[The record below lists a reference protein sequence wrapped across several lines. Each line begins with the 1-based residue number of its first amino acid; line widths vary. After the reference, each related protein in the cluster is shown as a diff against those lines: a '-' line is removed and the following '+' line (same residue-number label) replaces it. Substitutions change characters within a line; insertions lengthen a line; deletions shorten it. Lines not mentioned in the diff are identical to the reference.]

1 MAPRPIIE
9 KIKRSLQLERAVRFV
24 WQAGPGWA
32 VASVVLVML
41 QGLLPL
47 LALYL
52 VKLIV
57 DAVVGALAMPEA
69 TAAFP
74 QVAMLLALAGGTALL
89 TSAVGILAAS
99 VNEAQAI
106 AVTDYMYDVL
116 HRKSMSVDLAYYEN
130 PSYFDTLHRAQQE
143 GPYRPT
149 RIVNGL
155 LRLTQNSVSLL
166 AMVGLLMAFHWA
178 AALLLFCGALPG
190 VLVKIRFA
198 DKMYAW
204 QRRRTQLERKSY
216 YFHSVLTDDTH
227 AKELR
232 LFNLGRLFQT
242 RFSDIR
248 RTLRREKTA
257 ILKKRSAADLAAQ
270 SGAVLAMVGTSVF
283 IAWRAINGLISVGDM
298 IMYFQAFQRGLTSL
312 KNVLGGMA
320 DLYENHLFLTHFY
333 EFMDIK
339 PRVISAKPP
348 QPFPPTI
355 TRGLG
360 IEKVCFQYPASNARA
375 LTDVS
380 LVIKPDE
387 IVALVGENGSGKTT
401 LVKLLCRLYD
411 PTQGRITLDGVDLK
425 AFDLEKVRGA
435 FSVIF
440 QDYARYHLTALE
452 NIWLGDAAAP
462 QDVAKVHAAA
472 RKSGVHDAIAGL
484 PRGYDTVL
492 GRRFAG
498 GREISVGEW
507 QKIALARAFL
517 RPAPFVVLDEPTTSL
532 DARTEFAVFKR
543 FRELVKG
550 RSAVLISHRFSTVRL
565 ADRIYVFQGGR
576 IVEAGAHADLMQS
589 GGQYAAMYAKQA
601 GAYR

>member
-24 WQAGPGWA
+24 WQAGSGWA

-89 TSAVGILAAS
+89 TSAVGVLAAS

-155 LRLTQNSVSLL
+155 IRLAQNSVSLL

-333 EFMDIK
+333 EFLDIK

-355 TRGLG
+355 TRGLRV
-360 IEKVCFQYPASNARA
+360 EKVCFQYPASNAWA
-375 LTDVS
+375 LIDVS

-425 AFDLEKVRGA
+425 AFDLETVRGA
-435 FSVIF
+435 FSIIF

-462 QDVAKVHAAA
+462 QDVEKVHAAA

-484 PRGYDTVL
+484 PGGYDTVL

-532 DARTEFAVFKR
+532 DARTEFEVFNR

-576 IVEAGAHADLMQS
+576 IIEAGAHADLMQR
-589 GGQYAAMYAKQA
+589 GGQYAAMYEKQA
-601 GAYR
+601 GSYR

>member
-1 MAPRPIIE
+1 
-9 KIKRSLQLERAVRFV
+9 
-24 WQAGPGWA
+24 
-32 VASVVLVML
+32 VVLVML

-89 TSAVGILAAS
+89 TSAVGVLAAS

-155 LRLTQNSVSLL
+155 IRLAQNSVSLL

-333 EFMDIK
+333 EFLDIK

-355 TRGLG
+355 TRGLRV
-360 IEKVCFQYPASNARA
+360 EKVCFQYPASNAWA
-375 LTDVS
+375 LSDVS

-411 PTQGRITLDGVDLK
+411 PP
-425 AFDLEKVRGA
+425 RGA
-435 FSVIF
+435 SP
-440 QDYARYHLTALE
+440 
-452 NIWLGDAAAP
+452 W
-462 QDVAKVHAAA
+462 
-472 RKSGVHDAIAGL
+472 
-484 PRGYDTVL
+484 TV
-492 GRRFAG
+492 
-498 GREISVGEW
+498 W
-507 QKIALARAFL
+507 
-517 RPAPFVVLDEPTTSL
+517 T
-532 DARTEFAVFKR
+532 
-543 FRELVKG
+543 
-550 RSAVLISHRFSTVRL
+550 
-565 ADRIYVFQGGR
+565 
-576 IVEAGAHADLMQS
+576 
-589 GGQYAAMYAKQA
+589 
-601 GAYR
+601 

>member
-24 WQAGPGWA
+24 WQAGSGWA

-89 TSAVGILAAS
+89 TSAVGVLAAS

-155 LRLTQNSVSLL
+155 IRLAQNSVSLL

-333 EFMDIK
+333 EFLDIK

-355 TRGLG
+355 TRGLRV
-360 IEKVCFQYPASNARA
+360 EKVCFQYPASNAWA
-375 LTDVS
+375 LSDVS

-425 AFDLEKVRGA
+425 AFDLETVRGA
-435 FSVIF
+435 FSIIF

-462 QDVAKVHAAA
+462 QDVEKVHAAA

-484 PRGYDTVL
+484 PGGYDTVL

-532 DARTEFAVFKR
+532 DARTEFEVFNR

-576 IVEAGAHADLMQS
+576 IIEAGAHADLMQR
-589 GGQYAAMYAKQA
+589 GGQYAAMYEKQA
-601 GAYR
+601 GSYR